1 MHFSNRILNFFPFLI
16 FQESQSYI
24 INIVN
29 MTKLKAQRQFR
40 PEPYF
45 PEFFKSR
52 APKLNPAPIK
62 LFFIVEYDK

>member
-1 MHFSNRILNFFPFLI
+1 
-16 FQESQSYI
+16 
-24 INIVN
+24 

-62 LFFIVEYDK
+62 LFFIVEYDKWAYN